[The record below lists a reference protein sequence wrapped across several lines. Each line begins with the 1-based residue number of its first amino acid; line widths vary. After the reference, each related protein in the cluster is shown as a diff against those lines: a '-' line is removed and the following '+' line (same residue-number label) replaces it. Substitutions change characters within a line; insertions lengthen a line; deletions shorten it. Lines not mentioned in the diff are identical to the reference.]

1 MKKPTFV
8 SSNDLV
14 KFEET
19 DLELELE
26 KIGLKILNWGVID
39 RNSCFHIYTK
49 EVNRNE
55 LISLIKK
62 NLLDR
67 DSSDLFKITWSNMD
81 TYSII
86 CDSDYLIKNIN
97 SIIDEDWD
105 FWIISVNNKK
115 VLEYYH
121 EGELSFYSI
130 D

>member
-55 LISLIKK
+55 RLCCIK
-62 NLLDR
+62 
-67 DSSDLFKITWSNMD
+67 I
-81 TYSII
+81 
-86 CDSDYLIKNIN
+86 
-97 SIIDEDWD
+97 
-105 FWIISVNNKK
+105 
-115 VLEYYH
+115 
-121 EGELSFYSI
+121 
-130 D
+130 

>member
-8 SSNDLV
+8 SSNELV

-39 RNSCFHIYTK
+39 RNSCFHIFTK

-121 EGELSFYSI
+121 EGELSFYLI

>member
-1 MKKPTFV
+1 
-8 SSNDLV
+8 
-14 KFEET
+14 
-19 DLELELE
+19 
-26 KIGLKILNWGVID
+26 
-39 RNSCFHIYTK
+39 
-49 EVNRNE
+49 
-55 LISLIKK
+55 
-62 NLLDR
+62 
-67 DSSDLFKITWSNMD
+67 MD

-121 EGELSFYSI
+121 EGELSFYLI